1 MDKLKRYRPQV
12 EESLER
18 VVYSCSIHAAL
29 GRLPTIPAP
38 RSPVYVLRTPKGAR
52 QREYVSAASLLFL
65 GLDEIRRPKLLTP
78 ERSRKGQIEFA
89 EVSTDIAEGGAA
101 IVLVEHDVTLPPTL
115 VAAIDDVVDI
125 DPVSREHLQTGAH
138 DFLSLMLSDDQAAYL
153 LGFPLDLLFAAMRPG
168 RSFDDIVS
176 RLRSSERPKV
186 KTPPTLEQLGGYGA
200 AKTWGLQLAEDLHAW
215 RKGEIGWVD
224 FGLLLSGPPGTGKT
238 LYAAA
243 LARSCGLHFVA
254 TSVAKW
260 QSRGHLGDMLGAMR
274 ASFKEA
280 ADKAP
285 SLLFVDEF
293 DSVGNRAH
301 FEHDNAVYST
311 QVVNG
316 LLEAIDGS
324 DRCEGVVIV
333 GATNHPDAI
342 DPAFLRPGRLGR
354 HIRIGLPGFQDRK
367 TIARTYFGDEMS
379 EADVDRIAV
388 ASEGMTGAHFA
399 DISKEVRRK
408 ARRQHRAV
416 DGDLVIAC
424 FPPAIPLVGRERRVA
439 SVHEAGHAIVG
450 VAIGYGTLQAVAVV
464 REIRAASTM
473 AGGAFFEINPGVLRE
488 KQSYLDEIC
497 MKLAGNAAECIVFRT
512 ATSGSGGS
520 DDADL
525 AVAADLATLMVV
537 QYGMGEELRYLRA
550 SSLAERERLRRSM
563 PHVERE
569 VSRILARQQERA
581 RAILGS
587 NRTTLEGLAHRL
599 DTEGFLD
606 GEEVRKTLS
615 PGHVALSAYGL
626 PDGADTAQMGG
637 HRSGKSRSETSA
649 GVSGGNS
656 S

>member
-125 DPVSREHLQTGAH
+125 DPVSREHLQTGAR
-138 DFLSLMLSDDQAAYL
+138 DFLSLTLSDDQAAYL

-215 RKGEIGWVD
+215 REGEIGWEDVD

-301 FEHDNAVYST
+301 FKHDNAVYST

-324 DRCEGVVIV
+324 DRFEGVVIV

-388 ASEGMTGAHFA
+388 ASEGMTGADFA

-408 ARRQHRAV
+408 ARRQHQAV

-439 SVHEAGHAIVG
+439 SVHEAGHTIVG

-512 ATSGSGGS
+512 VTSGSGGS

-537 QYGMGEELRYLRA
+537 QYGMGEHLRYLRA
-550 SSLAERERLRRSM
+550 SSLAQRERLRRSM
-563 PHVERE
+563 PDVERE
-569 VSRILARQQERA
+569 VSRILACQQERA

-587 NRTTLEGLAHRL
+587 NRKTLEELAHRL
-599 DTEGFLD
+599 DAEGFLD
-606 GEEVRKTLS
+606 GEDVRMTL
-615 PGHVALSAYGL
+615 A
-626 PDGADTAQMGG
+626 TAGCFPNGPEHRRMEGG
-637 HRSGKSRSETSA
+637 HRSETNWNETSSD
-649 GVSGGNS
+649 VDGGS
-656 S
+656 PF